1 LSERN
6 VVLTSDG
13 LKKIEDELRTLQTV
27 RRQEV
32 AELIRQAKDL
42 GDVSENTEYETAK
55 NEQAFL
61 EGRITDLKSILMS
74 ATIIDPTDVPT
85 DCVGIG
91 SVVKVKDL
99 DYGDEWEF
107 RMVGSYEADPD
118 NDRISNESPIGESLM
133 DRKVGEVV
141 EATTPG
147 GKIRY
152 EIVSIRRQGE

>member
-1 LSERN
+1 
-6 VVLTSDG
+6 
-13 LKKIEDELRTLQTV
+13 
-27 RRQEV
+27 
-32 AELIRQAKDL
+32 L
-42 GDVSENTEYETAK
+42 GYETAK

-85 DCVGIG
+85 DRVGIG